1 MQGREEPPPLCKP
14 SPEEI
19 AANIAKLPEFC
30 WGLDL
35 RAGDKPSIFRSE
47 MGNGGMGQDR
57 REDQAMPNETESSA
71 RIHSDTQVELKYI
84 SLCTPCFRLCLR
96 FPLEVGSLGSKSRA
110 AQAH

>member
-1 MQGREEPPPLCKP
+1 MAASPSRASFPADPTGRAP
-14 SPEEI
+14 
-19 AANIAKLPEFC
+19 AANC